1 MTVSVETKEEEMGSL
16 PIKPEDPSSYG
27 CQILQE
33 KTTLDA
39 ANDKT
44 LPNDAR
50 LIWYVVDGVEY
61 IDLTR
66 CKKTSQLFDMYYD
79 RYGKGA
85 VQRIDFGYGTV
96 NPKLWGYKSKDKKK
110 NIFQIN
116 SFDEITKEILTD
128 IHCFG
133 CTAGA
138 GSSCGG
144 SLI

>member
-1 MTVSVETKEEEMGSL
+1 MTAAVQEQETQMASFGS
-16 PIKPEDPSSYG
+16 DNNVNPSDYS

-33 KTTLDA
+33 KTTLEA

-50 LIWYVVDGVEY
+50 LVWYVVNGVEY

-66 CKKTSQLFDMYYD
+66 CRKTVELFDMYYD
-79 RYGKGA
+79 KYGKGA

-110 NIFQIN
+110 
-116 SFDEITKEILTD
+116 K
-128 IHCFG
+128 
-133 CTAGA
+133 
-138 GSSCGG
+138 
-144 SLI
+144 